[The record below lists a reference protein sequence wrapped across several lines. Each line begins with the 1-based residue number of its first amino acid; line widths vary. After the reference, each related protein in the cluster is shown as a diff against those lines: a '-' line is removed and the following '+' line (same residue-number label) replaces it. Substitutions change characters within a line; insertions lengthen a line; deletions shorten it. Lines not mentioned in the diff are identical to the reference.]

1 MEMHSGNVIE
11 DADTEVD
18 VSYVTGN
25 LSIYQH
31 VPFLINRD
39 CRVFQSW
46 HVCHKPLAAMG
57 KYQIEVSQYPEV
69 F

>member
-11 DADTEVD
+11 NADTEVG
-18 VSYVTGN
+18 VTGN
-25 LSIYQH
+25 MSVYQH

-39 CRVFQSW
+39 HRDFQS
-46 HVCHKPLAAMG
+46 KQLGAMG
-57 KYQIEVSQYPEV
+57 KYQIRVSQYPEV